1 MDLIKKIKNILIKN
15 NFYFLKI
22 SYLAGDASSRHY
34 FTIDHNNSVYVLMY
48 DKDKKSLENFIS
60 VSKILNSYVT
70 IPKIIKVFPSENILI
85 MENFG
90 ENKYSRILNTK
101 NRKKLYSVAI
111 DALIQIHS
119 YKFDSCVPNYT
130 SKIFLEESILFF
142 EWYMNERFYNNINE
156 LKKKFNDLFISLFK
170 KINTL
175 PKVFIHRDYH
185 IDNLFFLEDR
195 KDFFRCG
202 WIDFQDALHGFCVYD
217 ILSLTQDA
225 RIDFPTELESE
236 IINYYLKKF
245 GDIYR
250 DEFLFAY
257 DLIAIQRHLKV
268 LGIFSRLNKRDK
280 KTVYL
285 KHIPR
290 VERLLIK
297 NLNKDPFNDLKHLIY
312 PLLNYEN

>member
-1 MDLIKKIKNILIKN
+1 
-15 NFYFLKI
+15 
-22 SYLAGDASSRHY
+22 
-34 FTIDHNNSVYVLMY
+34 MY
-48 DKDKKSLENFIS
+48 DNDKNSLNNYVS
-60 VSKILNSYVT
+60 VSKILNNYVT
-70 IPKIIKVFPSENILI
+70 VPKIIKVFPNENVLI

-90 ENKYSRILNTK
+90 ENKYSQLLNTQ

-119 YKFDSCVPNYT
+119 HKFTNCVPDYT
-130 SKIFLEESILFF
+130 SKIFLEESKLFF
-142 EWYMNERFYNNINE
+142 EWYVNRKSYKNIDE
-156 LKKKFNDLFISLFK
+156 LKRTFSDLFICLFNTIK
-170 KINTL
+170 TL

-185 IDNLFFLEDR
+185 IDNLFYLENR

-202 WIDFQDALHGFCVYD
+202 WIDFQDALQGFCVYD

-236 IINYYLKKF
+236 IINYYLNRF
-245 GDIYR
+245 SDIYR

-280 KTVYL
+280 KKGYL
-285 KHIPR
+285 RHIPR
-290 VERLLIK
+290 VERLLVK
-297 NLNKDPFNDLKHLIY
+297 NLNKDPFRNLKHLIY

>member
-1 MDLIKKIKNILIKN
+1 MDLIKKIKNILTNN

-34 FTIDHNNSVYVLMY
+34 FTIDCNNSVYVLMY
-48 DKDKKSLENFIS
+48 DKDKKSLENFVS
-60 VSKILNSYVT
+60 VSKILNNYVT
-70 IPKIIKVFPSENILI
+70 VPKIIEVFPSEDVLI

-90 ENKYSRILNTK
+90 EKKYSQILNTK
-101 NRKKLYSVAI
+101 NRKELYSVAV
-111 DALIQIHS
+111 DALIQIHTHNF
-119 YKFDSCVPNYT
+119 YNCVPNYT
-130 SKIFLEESILFF
+130 SKIFLKESILFF
-142 EWYMNERFYNNINE
+142 EWYVNKSSYNNINE
-156 LKKKFNDLFISLFK
+156 LKKKFSDLFISLFN
-170 KINTL
+170 KIKTL
-175 PKVFIHRDYH
+175 PTVFIHRDYH

-236 IINYYLKKF
+236 MINNYLKKF
-245 GDIYR
+245 SHIYR

-257 DLIAIQRHLKV
+257 DLIAIQRHLKI

-280 KTVYL
+280 KKLYL
-285 KHIPR
+285 RHIPR
-290 VERLLIK
+290 VEKLLIK
-297 NLNKDPFNDLKHLIY
+297 NLNKAPFSNLKYLIY